1 MDYVSTRNSSN
12 IFKFKDVF
20 IKGLADDGG
29 LFIPKSLQKYKKN
42 DLFEF
47 KNLEYKELAK
57 KIIHPF
63 IGDFMSENDL
73 SKIIDK
79 SYSAFR
85 KKNVVDIIEVGD
97 RSILELFHG
106 PTLAFKDIAMQLL
119 GNFYEHYLNNANEK
133 INIVVATSGDTGAA
147 AIDAIKGKD
156 NVNIFVLHPNNRV
169 SPVQRKLMTTGKEKN
184 VFNIAVDG
192 NFDDCQNLVKAMFA
206 DKSFSK
212 EIKMSGVNSINWAR
226 IIAQSVYYFYSYFLI
241 EENNKPINFSVPTGN
256 FGDVYAGYLAKKM
269 GLPINKFVVATN
281 QNDILH
287 RAISKGTYDVGK
299 VSETI
304 SPSMDI
310 QIASNFERLIY
321 DLNNCNDTKTISAMK
336 DIKEKGKYLINK
348 ESLDKINIDF
358 LSSQISEDE
367 TLKTIKTVYEK
378 FNIVLDPHT
387 AIGYGAFDKVNLKG
401 NNIVLATAH
410 PCKFP
415 DAIKRSIN
423 INAKLPVELS
433 FIMEEKE
440 DYDIIENNLEKIKQH
455 IKERIL

>member
-12 IFKFKDVF
+12 SFKFKDVF

-29 LFIPKSLQKYKKN
+29 LFIPKSLHKYEH
-42 DLFEF
+42 DELLEL
-47 KNLEYKELAK
+47 KNLEYSELAK
-57 KIIHPF
+57 KIIQPF

-79 SYSAFR
+79 SYSVFR
-85 KKNVVDIIEVGD
+85 KKNVVNLIEVGD
-97 RSILELFHG
+97 RSVLELFHG
-106 PTLAFKDIAMQLL
+106 PTLAFKDVAMQLL
-119 GNFYEHYLNNANEK
+119 GNFYEYYLNSENEK

-147 AIDAIKGKD
+147 AIDAIKGK
-156 NVNIFVLHPNNRV
+156 NNANIFVLHPNNRI

-184 VFNIAVDG
+184 VFNIAVKG

-206 DKSFSK
+206 DKTFAK

-241 EENNKPINFSVPTGN
+241 DDNEKPVNFSVPTGN
-256 FGDVYAGYLAKKM
+256 FGDVYAGYLAKKI
-269 GLPINKFVVATN
+269 GLPINKFIVATN

-287 RAISKGTYDVGK
+287 RAISKGNYDIEN

-304 SPSMDI
+304 TPSMDI

-321 DLNNCNDTKTISAMK
+321 DLKDHSDKKTNEVMK
-336 DIKEKGKYLINK
+336 NIKEKGKYIIDN

-358 LSSQISEDE
+358 LSSRMDE
-367 TLKTIKTVYEK
+367 NEVLETIKNVYEN
-378 FNIVLDPHT
+378 FNIVLDPHS
-387 AIGYGAFDKVNLKG
+387 AIGYGAFDKVNLNG
-401 NNIVLATAH
+401 SNIVLATAH

-415 DAIKRSIN
+415 NAIEKAIN
-423 INAKLPVELS
+423 VKAKLPKELA
-433 FIMEEKE
+433 FVLDEKE
-440 DYDIIENNLEKIKQH
+440 NYDIIENNLDKIKQH
-455 IKERIL
+455 IKKRV